1 MAKSVTSLGNQE
13 WQTRTIHN
21 SGDAWWDVEED
32 RIVHEEKAE
41 VLDGHH
47 GAIEQDLGL
56 VRLQC
61 FRRHRA
67 WCVVFVRV
75 VRAVTTAACVEAED
89 RGVGEV
95 EERRASSMRH
105 LADAFQKVLL
115 SLSNRGETA
124 EPGAST
130 RARDSPLASIMCG
143 LKDLSDSALYFKYL
157 INAEYMF

>member
-1 MAKSVTSLGNQE
+1 VAKSVTSHGNQE

-56 VRLQC
+56 VCLQC

-75 VRAVTTAACVEAED
+75 LRAVTTD

-105 LADAFQKVLL
+105 LADASKHQK
-115 SLSNRGETA
+115 
-124 EPGAST
+124 
-130 RARDSPLASIMCG
+130 
-143 LKDLSDSALYFKYL
+143 
-157 INAEYMF
+157 